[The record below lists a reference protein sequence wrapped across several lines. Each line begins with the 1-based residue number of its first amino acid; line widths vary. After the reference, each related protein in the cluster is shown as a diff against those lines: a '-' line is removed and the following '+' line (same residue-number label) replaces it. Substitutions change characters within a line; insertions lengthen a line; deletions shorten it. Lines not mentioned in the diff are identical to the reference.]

1 MKRRKRILVVDDEV
15 KLAFLLKQSL
25 LNLGPEYEIETANSA
40 LEALKIMEGDPC
52 DLVITDFRM
61 RGMGGLDLMRAV
73 KSESPE
79 TLVILMTAY
88 GSPEIVAEARRLDVY
103 RYITKPF
110 PIEEFQKIV
119 REAFVDD
126 TAPDMAQSA

>member
-1 MKRRKRILVVDDEV
+1 VKKRKRILVVDDEV

-25 LNLGPEYEIETANSA
+25 LNLGSEYEIETANSGA
-40 LEALKIMEGDPC
+40 EALKIIEEDPC

-61 RGMGGLDLMRAV
+61 RGMGGLELMRSI
-73 KSESPE
+73 KSENPE

-88 GSPEIVAEARRLDVY
+88 GSPEIVAEAKRLDAY

-110 PIEEFQKIV
+110 PIEEFQAMVK
-119 REAFVDD
+119 EALVDD
-126 TAPDMAQSA
+126 QASDLAQLA

>member
-40 LEALKIMEGDPC
+40 LEALKIIEGDPC

-88 GSPEIVAEARRLDVY
+88 GSPEIVAEAKRLDVY

-119 REAFVDD
+119 RDAFVDN

>member
-40 LEALKIMEGDPC
+40 LEALKIMEDNPC

-61 RGMGGLDLMRAV
+61 RGMGGLDLMRASSG
-73 KSESPE
+73 KPE

-88 GSPEIVAEARRLDVY
+88 GSPEIVRKPNAWMCTVTSPNRSRLKSFRR
-103 RYITKPF
+103 
-110 PIEEFQKIV
+110 
-119 REAFVDD
+119 
-126 TAPDMAQSA
+126 

>member
-1 MKRRKRILVVDDEV
+1 VKKRKRILVVDDEV

-25 LNLGPEYEIETANSA
+25 LNLGPEYEIETANSGV
-40 LEALKIMEGDPC
+40 EALRIMEEDPC

-61 RGMGGLDLMRAV
+61 RGMGGLELMRSI

-79 TLVILMTAY
+79 TLLILMTAY
-88 GSPEIVAEARRLDVY
+88 GSPEIVAEARRLEAY

-110 PIEEFQKIV
+110 PIEDFQAMVK
-119 REAFVDD
+119 EALVDD
-126 TAPDMAQSA
+126 QASDLTQLA

>member
-1 MKRRKRILVVDDEV
+1 MKPKKRILVVDDEV

-25 LNLGPEYEIETANSA
+25 LNLGPEFEIETANSG
-40 LEALKIMEGDPC
+40 LEALKIMESNPC
-52 DLVITDFRM
+52 DLLITDFRM
-61 RGMGGLDLMRAV
+61 RGMGGLDLMRAI

-88 GSPEIVAEARRLDVY
+88 GSPEIVAEAKRLDVY

-110 PIEEFQKIV
+110 PIEEFQQIV
-119 REAFVDD
+119 RDAFVERP
-126 TAPDMAQSA
+126 AQGMAQTA

>member
-1 MKRRKRILVVDDEV
+1 MKKRKRILVVDDEV

-25 LNLGPEYEIETANSA
+25 LNLGPEYEIETANSGV
-40 LEALKIMEGDPC
+40 EALRIMEEDPC

-61 RGMGGLDLMRAV
+61 RGMGGLELMRSI

-79 TLVILMTAY
+79 TLLILMTAY
-88 GSPEIVAEARRLDVY
+88 GSPEIVAEAKRLKAY

-110 PIEEFQKIV
+110 PIEEFQSMVK
-119 REAFVDD
+119 EALVDD
-126 TAPDMAQSA
+126 QASDLAQLA